1 MKLQSDVD
9 NLDPEN
15 NERAE
20 LEDICVTTKSLFL
33 SLLAKNRQPN
43 VARLPNMKLPKF
55 NGEYSDYKHFVSLLE
70 NLVHNDPTWTD
81 IEKFKHLMSCLSD
94 EALGTVIS
102 EQNYHKAIASLK
114 KVYDNDCLIK
124 GDFSHWNR
132 DCPRTTQ

>member
-55 NGEYSDYKHFVSLLE
+55 NGKYSDYKNFVSLL
-70 NLVHNDPTWTD
+70 
-81 IEKFKHLMSCLSD
+81 
-94 EALGTVIS
+94 
-102 EQNYHKAIASLK
+102 
-114 KVYDNDCLIK
+114 
-124 GDFSHWNR
+124 
-132 DCPRTTQ
+132 RT